1 MARGAVVLMVV
12 IASFAAGM
20 ARMADVIGGVAELTV
35 GARVEA
41 QLVAVEGGGRVAR
54 FTLGRVFAGVAVGM
68 AILARL
74 VIFIPELAI
83 HAPIHARI
91 PIYLRP
97 AWARGIASVIMTER
111 RF

>member
-1 MARGAVVLMVV
+1 MVV
-12 IASFAAGM
+12 IASFAIGI
-20 ARMADVIGGVAELTV
+20 ARLADVIGVAELTV

-41 QLVAVEGGGRVAR
+41 QFVAVEGGGRVAR
-54 FTLGRVFAGVAVGM
+54 FTLGRVFAGLAVGM

-83 HAPIHARI
+83 HAPIHARF
-91 PIYLRP
+91 PSVRDSL
-97 AWARGIASVIMTER
+97 AWARGIASVIVTER